1 MPTYDYRCSNCG
13 HELEAFQAMSED
25 PLTDCPNCGTPK
37 LRRLISG
44 GTGVIFRGG
53 GFYVTDSRATANGK
67 RKAEKTAAVG
77 DSGSDSG
84 SSSGSSADTGT
95 GSTSGATESSPSPPG
110 SGAKGSADK
119 PATKPQNTARKGN
132 RDRKAS

>member
-25 PLTDCPNCGTPK
+25 PLTDCPNCGTPR

-53 GFYVTDSRATANGK
+53 GFYVTDSRGGGAK
-67 RKAEKTAAVG
+67 RKAEKTGSAGSG
-77 DSGSDSG
+77 DT
-84 SSSGSSADTGT
+84 SAPTD
-95 GSTSGATESSPSPPG
+95 SPSSTPAAAP
-110 SGAKGSADK
+110 STDGSASKSTDSKERGDK
-119 PATKPQNTARKGN
+119 PVKKTENSAR
-132 RDRKAS
+132 RAS